1 MFLAGE
7 RRMSPQPYTFISHSP
22 WGIHTTVPVLSHKH
36 RTLLPASSCA
46 LLTAFLVCNPA
57 LQAIIV

>member
-22 WGIHTTVPVLSHKH
+22 WGIHTTIPVLSHKH
-36 RTLLPASSCA
+36 R
-46 LLTAFLVCNPA
+46 NPLA
-57 LQAIIV
+57 CKRLRSLDRFFGL